1 MLATCAASRQA
12 AVALGIGG
20 DAVMVLAA
28 IGAGNE
34 MFAAILD
41 PAHRMAAMHGEPTET
56 NLLRQQNALIAKSA
70 ANVRRDDADLSLVKT
85 ETLGQPGAHDVRHLT
100 SRVDRQLLEPRVPEG
115 DNAAPLDRRH
125 ALPSGADLARDLD
138 RRVERLADID
148 IEERLEKDVVG
159 PVLVDQRN
167 AVLARFQHVV
177 NGRQF
182 LELERHRRGKVLGV
196 RPRRGDAHGDQ
207 LADMANL
214 VGGERRLL
222 RHLEAAQT
230 RHRANRLH
238 ADEISRRERAVA
250 LIGRD
255 GNAANAGV
263 REGAADEGDVVHCRQ
278 PNVGNELPATA
289 HEAIIFLSAEAS
301 SNTLREHCAFCRGW
315 GLHFGVAAI
324 AVPGTGAAFV
334 EAGAEVEWA
343 SRSMCSRTTSL
354 R

>member
-1 MLATCAASRQA
+1 
-12 AVALGIGG
+12 
-20 DAVMVLAA
+20 
-28 IGAGNE
+28 
-34 MFAAILD
+34 
-41 PAHRMAAMHGEPTET
+41 
-56 NLLRQQNALIAKSA
+56 
-70 ANVRRDDADLSLVKT
+70 
-85 ETLGQPGAHDVRHLT
+85 
-100 SRVDRQLLEPRVPEG
+100 LLEPRVPEG
-115 DNAAPLDRRH
+115 NDATPFDRRH
-125 ALPSGADLARDLD
+125 ALPSGADLARDPD
-138 RRVERLADID
+138 RRVERFGDIN
-148 IEERLEKDVVG
+148 IEESLEKDVVG
-159 PVLVDQRN
+159 PMLVDQRGV
-167 AVLARFQHVV
+167 AVARFQHVV
-177 NGRQF
+177 NRRQF